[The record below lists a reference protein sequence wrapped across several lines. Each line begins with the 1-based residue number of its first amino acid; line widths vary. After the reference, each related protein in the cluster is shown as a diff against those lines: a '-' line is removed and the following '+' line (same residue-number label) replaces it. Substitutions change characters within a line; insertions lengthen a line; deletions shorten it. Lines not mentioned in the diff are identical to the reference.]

1 MTKYDRWSDIEL
13 REEMENLQARV
24 DPLTEAL
31 EEIQIGPKKTA
42 IEVKM
47 CGLCWLPY
55 WRGEDGSSR
64 PAWRQRR

>member
-1 MTKYDRWSDIEL
+1 VNLEEMETEL
-13 REEMENLQARV
+13 REEMENLQDRV

-64 PAWRQRR
+64 PGWRQ

>member
-1 MTKYDRWSDIEL
+1 METEL
-13 REEMENLQARV
+13 REEMENLQDRV

-64 PAWRQRR
+64 PGWRQ